1 MATGATGS
9 SFIDSG
15 WVEGIGT
22 TTAMFQNWDVVEG
35 LLYTLEATVKDASLF
50 LITIVTTV

>member
-22 TTAMFQNWDVVEG
+22 TTAMFQNWDVVEAS
-35 LLYTLEATVKDASLF
+35 LYTLEQEVPDASQL
-50 LITIVTTV
+50 LMMIAMNV